1 MPHKSVLIMAGGTGG
16 HVYPAL
22 AVADYLRRHGVT
34 VTWLG
39 TANGIESRLVP
50 DNGYQLIVLGVS
62 GLRRKGVRKLVT
74 APIMIVTALVK
85 ALSVIRRIRPDAVLG
100 MGGFVSGPGG
110 IAAWLSGV
118 PLYIHEQNSIAGLTN
133 RLLAPFAKIIM
144 EGFPHTFRPRAKV
157 RSTGNPVRP
166 DLAALAGPEQRLQ
179 QRDGHCLHLLIIG
192 GSQGARVFNEV
203 VPATL
208 GRLDG
213 KIEIEV
219 WHQSGEKNYADAV
232 RNYAPVQA
240 LYQLRI
246 EPYINNMADAYS
258 WADIVLC
265 RAGALTLA
273 EICAV
278 GIASI
283 LVPYPYA
290 VDDHQTVNAGFLTKH
305 ECAVLIP
312 ESELEESRLAEI
324 LSEFAGAREKLIQM
338 ARSARQLAR
347 ADATREVGDICMGVV
362 YA

>member
-1 MPHKSVLIMAGGTGG
+1 MAGGTGG

-22 AVADYLRRHGVT
+22 AVADYLRRHDVT

-39 TANGIESRLVP
+39 TTQGIESRLVP
-50 DNGYQLIVLGVS
+50 ENGYRLIVIGVS
-62 GLRRKGVRKLVT
+62 GLRRKGIRKLVT
-74 APIMIVTALVK
+74 APIMIMTALIK
-85 ALSVIRRIRPDAVLG
+85 TLSVIRQIKPDAVLG

-144 EGFPHTFRPRAKV
+144 QGFPGTFSTKAKV
-157 RSTGNPVRP
+157 HSTGNPVRSDLI
-166 DLAALAGPEQRLQ
+166 DLAEPEQRLQ
-179 QRDGHCLHLLIIG
+179 QRDDRCLHLLVIG
-192 GSQGARVFNEV
+192 GSQGARIFNEV
-203 VPATL
+203 LPATL
-208 GRLDG
+208 GRLAG
-213 KIEIEV
+213 KVDIEI
-219 WHQSGEKNYADAV
+219 WHQTGERNYADAM
-232 RNYAPVQA
+232 RNYEPVQE

-246 EPYINNMADAYS
+246 EPYINDMAAAYT

-265 RAGALTLA
+265 RAGALTVA

-290 VDDHQTVNAGFLTKH
+290 VDDHQTVNAGFLTRHK
-305 ECAVLIP
+305 CAVLLP
-312 ESELEESRLAEI
+312 EPELEESTLADVLRE
-324 LSEFAGAREKLIQM
+324 LTGAREKLLQM
-338 ARSARQLAR
+338 AKAARQLAR
-347 ADATREVGDICMGVV
+347 PDATRKVGDICMGVA

>member
-1 MPHKSVLIMAGGTGG
+1 MAGGTGG

-22 AVADYLRRHGVT
+22 AVAEYLRQHNIT

-39 TANGIESRLVP
+39 TANGIESRIVP
-50 DNGYQLIVLGVS
+50 DHGYRLIVIGVS
-62 GLRRKGVRKLVT
+62 GLRGKGIWKLVT
-74 APIMIVTALVK
+74 APIMIVTALFRTLLVLRQIK
-85 ALSVIRRIRPDAVLG
+85 PDAVLG

-144 EGFPHTFRPRAKV
+144 EGFPQTFKPGANV
-157 RSTGNPVRP
+157 RSTGNPVRA
-166 DLAALAGPEQRLQ
+166 DLIGVTDPEQRLR
-179 QRDGHCLHLLIIG
+179 QRDDGCLHLLVIG
-192 GSQGARVFNEV
+192 GSQGARVFNEIL
-203 VPATL
+203 PATL
-208 GRLDG
+208 KQLAG
-213 KIEIEV
+213 KIRIDV
-219 WHQSGEKNYADAV
+219 WHQTGERHYSAAAE
-232 RNYAPVQA
+232 NYAPLKK
-240 LYQLRI
+240 LYQVRI
-246 EPYINNMADAYS
+246 EPYINDMAEAYG

-290 VDDHQTVNAGFLTKH
+290 VDDHQTANARYLSEQG
-305 ECAVLIP
+305 CAVLLP
-312 ESELEESRLAEI
+312 ESELKESRLTEI
-324 LSEFAGAREKLIQM
+324 LCEFTDTREKLVQM
-338 ARSARQLAR
+338 AKSARQLAR
-347 ADATREVGDICMGVV
+347 TDATIEVGEICLGVA